1 MNRSIESSVPALTG
15 HGDWAGHFSREI
27 LVVDD
32 DQDVR
37 ALLKTNL
44 EYEGFHVQTVDSLAA
59 MRNRLKLTKFDAVL
73 LDIFLSDEN
82 GLDALEGLVREYPQT
97 KVVMLTGHGSVDLAV
112 QAMRLGA
119 SSFLIKSSDPRKIA
133 DELKATVYS
142 QYGIAALHDEP
153 LPENLGILGTSRAIR
168 NVLDSINRMKDVD
181 STVLITGESGTGK
194 ELVARALHK
203 LSRRTGSRFGA
214 INCAAI
220 PETLLESELFGHR
233 KSAFTDAKADRKGI
247 FEVCSGGTLL
257 LDEIGEMPVTLQ
269 VKLLRVLQEKEVT
282 PIGSSEPIS
291 VDTRVIAATNRDLAA
306 EVKAGRFR
314 EDLFYRLSVLRIDL
328 PPLRERRED
337 IPLLVNEFLRRFNE
351 RFAKHVSGPSHEVMA
366 RLVGHDWPGN
376 IRELQNALE
385 RGVVLARGQQLELQD
400 LFHTPPPAAAT
411 SEYDFPLEGD
421 GRSIIPFREAKE
433 RFEKRYLVRLLAAT
447 RGNISEA
454 SRLAGQYRTKLY
466 RLMKRY
472 RIDSEAFKDTTGT
485 MPPAPR

>member
-1 MNRSIESSVPALTG
+1 MSPSIESPALA
-15 HGDWAGHFSREI
+15 HAPVWAGHFSREI

-32 DQDVR
+32 DSDVLS
-37 ALLKTNL
+37 LLKTSL
-44 EYEGFHVQTVDSLAA
+44 ECEGFHVQAVDSLAA
-59 MRNRLKLTKFDAVL
+59 MRHRMKLTKFDAVL
-73 LDIFLSDEN
+73 LDVFLSNEN
-82 GLDALEGLVREYPQT
+82 GLDALEGLVREFPYT
-97 KVVMLTGHGSVDLAV
+97 KIVMLTGHGSVDLAV
-112 QAMRLGA
+112 QAMRRGA

-203 LSRRTGSRFGA
+203 LSRRASGRFGA
-214 INCAAI
+214 INCGAI

-233 KSAFTDAKADRKGI
+233 KSAFTDAKVDRKGI
-247 FEVCSGGTLL
+247 FEACSGGTLL
-257 LDEIGEMPVTLQ
+257 LDEIGEMPLSLQ

-282 PIGSSEPIS
+282 PIGSSEPVP

-314 EDLFYRLSVLRIDL
+314 EDLFYRLSVLRVDL

-351 RFAKHVSGPSHEVMA
+351 RFSKNIAGPSHEVMA
-366 RLVGHDWPGN
+366 RLIGHDWPGN

-385 RGVVLARGQQLELQD
+385 RGVVLARGRQLELND
-400 LFHTPPPAAAT
+400 LFHTPPPPAAAT
-411 SEYDFPLEGD
+411 DFDFPMDGD
-421 GRSIIPFREAKE
+421 SRSIIPFREAKE
-433 RFEKRYLVRLLAAT
+433 RFEKRYLMRLLAAT

-472 RIDSEAFKDTTGT
+472 RIDSEAFKGSQETS
-485 MPPAPR
+485 P